1 MKEKRRVIII
11 TILFLLI
18 GIFVVFRITRERNVF
33 DEMYYTR
40 VHRFIQSDR
49 IFVTQNAKNPRGMFA
64 NMPQLGKFSWN
75 YEREKNYVKERKFRE
90 YYESEYLCANERLH
104 ISMNSAEKNI
114 YITFYYDDEDEG
126 QQWYSYCYY
135 VEEKLLVYETNDP
148 EDSEGRKDFLYEI
161 FLPDWFEANEGI
173 SDYSMDDLGEFEFVD
188 ETETSEAE

>member
-40 VHRFIQSDR
+40 VHRFIQPDR

-64 NMPQLGKFSWN
+64 NMPQLGRFSWN
-75 YEREKNYVKERKFRE
+75 YEREKNYVKERTFRE
-90 YYESEYLCANERLH
+90 YYESEYLKENERLE
-104 ISMNSAEKNI
+104 IRCYTENKEM
-114 YITFYYDDEDEG
+114 YIDFSCEDEDG
-126 QQWYSYCYY
+126 YKWYSYHYY
-135 VEEKLLVYETNDP
+135 IKEKLLVYETNDP
-148 EDSEGRKDFLYEI
+148 EDLKGRKDFLYEI

-188 ETETSEAE
+188 EKETSEAE